1 MKIIQQLNGVSPF
14 LPWRT
19 ITIYYTKKLILKVL
33 IFHSSNLKKGAVCN
47 IDKKAK
53 EDKNVMLISLIWN
66 TNNKVQWVFFSKK
79 NQENLQQYKILT
91 IFGWNLVKF
100 DIYFKLQKQAYANTV
115 IDFICSIFCF
125 IVIPLVLVM
134 SCINF
139 INTKCH

>member
-91 IFGWNLVKF
+91 IFGRNLVKGHYL
-100 DIYFKLQKQAYANTV
+100 ISILNCRNRPTPTQLLILYAAS
-115 IDFICSIFCF
+115 F
-125 IVIPLVLVM
+125 VLLLY
-134 SCINF
+134 
-139 INTKCH
+139 HLY

>member
-1 MKIIQQLNGVSPF
+1 MKIIQQFNGVSPF
-14 LPWRT
+14 LPCRT

-66 TNNKVQWVFFSKK
+66 TNNKVQWGFFFKK

-91 IFGWNLVKF
+91 IFGRNLVKGHYL
-100 DIYFKLQKQAYANTV
+100 ISILNYRNRPTPTQLLTLYAA
-115 IDFICSIFCF
+115 S
-125 IVIPLVLVM
+125 LVLLLY
-134 SCINF
+134 
-139 INTKCH
+139 HLY